1 MNHLKSII
9 ISILLLTITV
19 AGQSLRTAKQM
30 QSALREAGIA
40 DKFMSGRL
48 FRKFDER
55 AGRLAKAAVLQNEL
69 LTVTLYFEEYPSAE
83 QVQKLVSQ
91 SVTLYPA
98 TWTPPAAKHPLG
110 FVLGRIPAS
119 NIVPIL
125 QNSFLKKID
134 DAESINQPLNNQA
147 AKAIKAD
154 SVWSRG
160 WTGTG
165 IKIAIL
171 DSGLDSTS
179 SNADL
184 PLSYEKRD
192 YSNYPTSI
200 DSIVANTVTG
210 HGTHVTGSVLG
221 RGIYSASNT
230 GNGGGAYKGM
240 AYDASLV
247 FLKIG
252 SDASGSASDAAE
264 IAAMHA
270 AVDTFH
276 AKLLSMSYGG
286 WDAYHDGSS
295 AAEQAVDWVIAQGV
309 PFFLAAGNEGATN
322 RHYSGTVNAH
332 DSTGFIQVNISGA
345 GTNNTAL
352 IFNLVWADGIGVHNG
367 LSLAFYDN
375 NHLPITDTTR
385 LTTTESPRG
394 TESQYSYY
402 NQYLPAGSGTYYL
415 RVINPSGTPQ
425 FFHLYDDWG
434 NGCISF
440 ASPDPAYT
448 IAQPASADSAFAV
461 AAYTTRTVWTAADGS
476 GYSYGNT
483 LNDLC
488 SFSSRG
494 PRIDGV
500 QKPDIASPGSTII
513 SIRDQAFYHYTGPTW
528 VDDDGTAGGAAD
540 YMVGQGTSMATPVCA
555 GAAALLLNR
564 FPLAKP
570 AQIYSA
576 LHFAADADSY
586 TGSLPNMNWGY
597 GKLNINK
604 AIDESVLP
612 VELVTF
618 NAVRRSDK
626 VLLSWKTASEHNNYG
641 FSIER
646 RTGMKSGGTMIWNAW
661 NVIGFSKGSGD
672 ASSPRDYSFTDKSA
686 QSGNSYAYRLRQI
699 DNSGSFAYSS
709 IAEVGILPAGFALQ
723 QNYPNPF
730 NPSTIIS
737 YSLPR
742 ESKVHLQVF
751 DILGRVCRSLVEEV
765 QPAGEHEVVFD
776 AGSLSSGVYFSILRA
791 EGFTATRKM
800 LLVK

>member
-1 MNHLKSII
+1 MNQLKSITI
-9 ISILLLTITV
+9 YFLLLIVTV
-19 AGQSLRTAKQM
+19 AGQSLRTAKQI
-30 QSALREAGIA
+30 QSDMHEAGISE
-40 DKFMSGRL
+40 KIMSGRL

-55 AGRLAKAAVLQNEL
+55 AGRLAKATVQQSEM
-69 LTVTLYFEEYPSAE
+69 LTVTLYFAEYPTAE

-91 SVTLYPA
+91 SVVLYPA
-98 TWTPPAAKHPLG
+98 TWTPPSTTHPLG
-110 FVLGRIPAS
+110 FVIGRIPAN

-125 QNSFLKKID
+125 QNSFLRKID
-134 DAESINQPLNNQA
+134 DAESMNPPLNNQA

-184 PLSYEKRD
+184 PSSYEKRD

-221 RGIYSASNT
+221 RGVYSLSNT

-295 AAEQAVDWVIAQGV
+295 ATEQAVDWVIAQGV
-309 PFFLAAGNEGATN
+309 PFFLAAGNEGTSN

-352 IFNLVWADGIGVHNG
+352 IFNLIWADGIGVHKG

-375 NHLPITDTTR
+375 NYLPITDTTR

-402 NQYLPAGSGTYYL
+402 NQYLPSGSGTYYL
-415 RVINPSGTPQ
+415 RVINPSGTAQ
-425 FFHLYDDWG
+425 FFHIYDDWG

-461 AAYTTRTVWTAADGS
+461 GAYTTRATWTAADGS

-488 SFSSRG
+488 AFSSRG

-513 SIRDQAFYHYTGPTW
+513 SIRDQAFYHFTGPTW
-528 VDDDGTAGGAAD
+528 VDDDGIAGGAAD
-540 YMVGQGTSMATPVCA
+540 YIVGQGTSMATPVCA

-564 FPLAKP
+564 FPSAKP
-570 AQIYSA
+570 AQIYNA

-586 TGSLPNMNWGY
+586 TGTLPNMNWGY

-612 VELVTF
+612 VELVAF

-626 VLLSWKTASEHNNYG
+626 VMLSWKTASEHNNYG

-646 RTGMKSGGTMIWNAW
+646 RAGLKTGGTTIWEAW

-672 ASSPRDYSFTDKSA
+672 ASSPHEYSFIDKSA
-686 QSGNSYAYRLRQI
+686 QSAHSYAYRLKQI
-699 DNSGSFAYSS
+699 DNSGAFAYSS
-709 IAEVGILPAGFALQ
+709 IAEVGILPSRFELQ

-730 NPSTIIS
+730 NPSTVIS
-737 YSLPR
+737 YSLPKDA
-742 ESKVHLQVF
+742 KVRLSVV
-751 DILGRVCRSLVEEV
+751 DILGRECRSLVNGL
-765 QPAGEHEVVFD
+765 QPAGEHEITFD
-776 AGSLSSGVYFSILRA
+776 AANLAGGVYFCVLRA
-791 EGFTATRKM
+791 EGFNATRKM
-800 LLVK
+800 LLLK